1 MPYGCTIY
9 VITTWVLVRRVHEN
23 KSPSISLYL
32 VNREIKLPRIK
43 FGFQYI
49 VLIQRL
55 ILSFTSAICILAS
68 PKISIVPRIMSRET
82 LFPMFFFRFTYARR
96 NVASYRASLCS
107 IRMHH
112 FHVFVIHFC
121 IARKFYSQKFKTL
134 RRKMTIFYC
143 KTQLFYMNLLCYN

>member
-1 MPYGCTIY
+1 MFPRKFLNANYQQCMPYGCTIY
-9 VITTWVLVRRVHEN
+9 VITTWVLVRHVHEN

-32 VNREIKLPRIK
+32 VNREINLPRIK

-82 LFPMFFFRFTYARR
+82 LFQMVFFSDLHMQEETQQAI
-96 NVASYRASLCS
+96 VL
-107 IRMHH
+107 
-112 FHVFVIHFC
+112 VFVVSGC
-121 IARKFYSQKFKTL
+121 IIFTFLLSIFVLQESSIL
-134 RRKMTIFYC
+134 RNSK
-143 KTQLFYMNLLCYN
+143 LCEEK